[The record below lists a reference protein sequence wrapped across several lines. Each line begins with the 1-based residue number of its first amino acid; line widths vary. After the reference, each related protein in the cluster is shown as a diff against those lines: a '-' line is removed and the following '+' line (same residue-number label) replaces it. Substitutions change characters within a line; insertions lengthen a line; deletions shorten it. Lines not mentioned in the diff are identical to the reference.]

1 MQKGNKINSR
11 KQNSCFLLSKAAC
24 KFKDCFEFTFV
35 IKKEP
40 LQCKIDDN
48 IIVEYVAYR
57 TLSEQHFD
65 HTTVHSRN
73 LSHSHRLEVARG
85 VADTSVNAYFY
96 DQFDSV
102 ENTNLALNYGNLNK
116 VRSSAVLRKAKFDL
130 SSLQR
135 YSNDNW
141 TELISLQQYY
151 RNSVI
156 SLHVSGY
163 IQSLSHNPFIVHMY
177 TEDQIKILKL
187 FKDTRMVPHLYAT
200 GSIVRKIEPSLK
212 KVLYY
217 ALTVRHPTYSTSP
230 VPLAEMISS
239 GHTSADIS

>member
-1 MQKGNKINSR
+1 MPGFTKNCKPRNSYHGFVLQYFLQTDLCVYLVCVLSSQYKSNSR
-11 KQNSCFLLSKAAC
+11 KQIRSCFFRAKAVS
-24 KFKDCFEFTFV
+24 KFKYCFQITFV

-40 LQCKIDDN
+40 LECKIGDS
-48 IIVEYVAYR
+48 IIVKYVAYG

-65 HTTVHSRN
+65 NTTVHSQN
-73 LSHSHRLEVARG
+73 LSHTHRLEVAKG

-102 ENTNLALNYGNLNK
+102 ENTNLALNYGNLSK
-116 VRSSAVLRKAKFDL
+116 VRSAVVLRKAKFDL

-156 SLHVSGY
+156 GLHVRGY
-163 IQSLSHNPFIVHMY
+163 IESLGHNPFIVRMY
-177 TEDQIKILKL
+177 TEAQIKILK
-187 FKDTRMVPHLYAT
+187 
-200 GSIVRKIEPSLK
+200 
-212 KVLYY
+212 
-217 ALTVRHPTYSTSP
+217 
-230 VPLAEMISS
+230 
-239 GHTSADIS
+239 